1 MWEIQLQCN
10 TSYSYHHLKFF
21 AENISLSLLIKVPR
35 VSLVPKCPSA
45 QLPNCLSKYTLPLF
59 FKYDFKSL
67 AGGSLRYK
75 VFLVSK
81 ITLLQCQLLSKLGRP
96 ETSTIHDT
104 YIYIITYIY
113 IYIYISSKCHSQVR
127 IPHLRNGDSQETF
140 FSNLS

>member
-21 AENISLSLLIKVPR
+21 AKNISLSLLIKVPR

-45 QLPNCLSKYTLPLF
+45 QLPNCLSKYILLLF

-81 ITLLQCQLLSKLGRP
+81 ITLLRCQLLSKLGRP

-113 IYIYISSKCHSQVR
+113 IYISSKCHSQVR

-140 FSNLS
+140 FSTLS